1 MPATTS
7 GSATPAPGPTGHR
20 PTGRSNRFH
29 RTLTAGWAFQR
40 LFTSETARRN
50 ALPSWL
56 HHYNHHRPH
65 TAIGNQPPITRLTN
79 LPGHYI

>member
-1 MPATTS
+1 MTAI
-7 GSATPAPGPTGHR
+7 GASA
-20 PTGRSNRFH
+20 RSNGSTAPSPPARFH
-29 RTLTAGWAFQR
+29 RTLAAGWAFQR
-40 LFTSETARRN
+40 LFTSETQRRK

-79 LPGHYI
+79 LPGHYT